1 MPDLLLL
8 CCCNS
13 LTVFYFLVKA
23 LGNACFE
30 LDPDKRPT
38 FKECVEQ
45 LTAMLAAVSAPATAK
60 DDGLTERNQTR
71 PAIHGSEIP
80 DVLTCSNQAP
90 VQTEVELADVP
101 AANVSSIEQ
110 GAAVA
115 PNKFDV
121 APISTAVAA

>member
-1 MPDLLLL
+1 M
-8 CCCNS
+8 
-13 LTVFYFLVKA
+13 KA

-45 LTAMLAAVSAPATAK
+45 LTAMLAALSAPAPAQ
-60 DDGLTERNQTR
+60 DGGDGLEARNQIR

-101 AANVSSIEQ
+101 APDGTSTVPN
-110 GAAVA
+110 GTAVE
-115 PNKFDV
+115 PYKFDV
-121 APISTAVAA
+121 APASTVVAA

>member
-1 MPDLLLL
+1 M
-8 CCCNS
+8 
-13 LTVFYFLVKA
+13 KA

-45 LTAMLAAVSAPATAK
+45 LNAMLAAVAAPAPAQGGA
-60 DDGLTERNQTR
+60 DGLEARNQTR
-71 PAIHGSEIP
+71 PAIRGSEIP

-101 AANVSSIEQ
+101 AANGTIMAPNS
-110 GAAVA
+110 AAV
-115 PNKFDV
+115 PNKMDV